1 MEGFIMPKAPA
12 KKSSGPSVTR
22 NLSAEDVRKLLHVI
36 KNSKSIEIKVS
47 VPMKSHFGVGKAF
60 GFDPVEAEP
69 RQVYFFDTADQTLN
83 RAGLIVRARR
93 RQGGGG
99 DTVIKLR
106 PVDPAMIDAEL
117 RRSEDFKIE
126 VDAMPGGT
134 FICSASYKG
143 AATGQEVRDVAEG
156 RKPIRSLFSKEQLAF
171 YQAHAPRNI
180 NLDRLLIQ
188 GPILLL
194 RIKHKA
200 KAYPRGITV
209 ELWAW
214 PDGKH
219 ILEISTKSVPA
230 EAFQA
235 AVEFR
240 QYLEDHGIDLSAP
253 QETKTRTAMDKFR
266 AGPQA
271 HRRHAKPRTAARQ
284 RA

>member
-1 MEGFIMPKAPA
+1 MPKAPA
-12 KKSSGPSVTR
+12 KKAARAAVAR
-22 NLSAEDVRKLLHVI
+22 NFSAEDMKKLLHLI

-47 VPMKSHFGVGKAF
+47 VPMKSHFGIAKTF

-69 RQVYFFDTADQTLN
+69 RQVYFFDTADHTLN

-93 RQGGGG
+93 RQGGRG
-99 DTVIKLR
+99 DTVVKLR
-106 PVDPAMIDAEL
+106 PVDPATLDAKL

-126 VDAMPGGT
+126 VDAMPDGT
-134 FICSASYKG
+134 FVCSGSYKG
-143 AATGQEVRDVAEG
+143 ASTGQEVRDVAEG
-156 RKPIRSLFSKEQLAF
+156 RKPIRSLFSKGQLAF
-171 YQAHAPRNI
+171 YAAHAPRNI

-194 RIKHKA
+194 RAKHQA
-200 KAYPRGITV
+200 KEFPRGITV
-209 ELWAW
+209 ELWLW

-219 ILEISTKSVPA
+219 IIEISTKSLPA

-235 AVEFR
+235 GVEFR
-240 QYLEDHGIDLSAP
+240 HYLESHGIDLDAP

-266 AGPQA
+266 AGRQE
-271 HRRHAKPRTAARQ
+271 HRRNGKPRKAARQ

>member
-1 MEGFIMPKAPA
+1 MPKALASKP
-12 KKSSGPSVTR
+12 SGPAVAS

-47 VPMKSHFGVGKAF
+47 VPMKAHFGLGKAF

-106 PVDPAMIDAEL
+106 PVDPATIDAEL

-134 FICSASYKG
+134 FVCSASYKG
-143 AATGQEVRDVAEG
+143 ASTGQEVRDVVEG

-171 YQAHAPRNI
+171 YKAHAPRNI

-194 RIKHKA
+194 RVKHKA
-200 KAYPRGITV
+200 KEFPRGITV
-209 ELWAW
+209 ELWLW

-219 ILEISTKSVPA
+219 ILEISTKSAPA

-266 AGPQA
+266 DGATA
-271 HRRHAKPRTAARQ
+271 RRRGGRSRKAALQ
-284 RA
+284 PA

>member
-1 MEGFIMPKAPA
+1 MPKAPA
-12 KKSSGPSVTR
+12 RRTGGPAIAR
-22 NLSAEDVRKLLHVI
+22 NFSAEDMKRILHLI
-36 KNSKSIEIKVS
+36 RNSKSVEIKVS
-47 VPMKSHFGVGKAF
+47 VPMKAHFGIAKTF

-83 RAGLIVRARR
+83 RAGVIVRARR
-93 RQGGGG
+93 RQGGRG

-106 PVDPAMIDAEL
+106 PVDPETIDAKL
-117 RRSEDFKIE
+117 MRSEDFKVE
-126 VDAMPGGT
+126 VDAMPDGT
-134 FICSASYKG
+134 FVCSASYKG
-143 AATGQEVRDVAEG
+143 ASTGQEVRDVAEG

-171 YQAHAPRNI
+171 YQAHAPKSL

-194 RIKHKA
+194 RTKHQA
-200 KAYPRGITV
+200 KEYPRGITV
-209 ELWAW
+209 EMWLW

-235 AVEFR
+235 AMEFR
-240 QYLEDHGIDLSAP
+240 HYLESHGIDLSAP

-266 AGPQA
+266 TGATA
-271 HRRHAKPRTAARQ
+271 RRRNGRPRRSVRQ